1 MYVFISQQKKKD
13 KTKQNK
19 TKNKKRPKN
28 MRDRGIERQKDIT
41 S

>member
-19 TKNKKRPKN
+19 KQKKRPKN